1 LATRTLALIR
11 NEFIH
16 IVRDPYMLMLALIA
30 PVIDLVLFGYAIN
43 TTVEHLPTVVMDQA
57 DDRLSREFVAG
68 LVNSSIFDVRHRAA
82 SASDV
87 RDEIDRGAAKIGII
101 IAPDFARQLAAGQTA
116 SVQVLVD
123 GSDPATAQA
132 ALYAIVA
139 LGESQSARALSER
152 LARLGLGS
160 TSGGVE
166 VQPRLLYNPSMSGL
180 NFMIPGLLGLGIQLQ
195 TIVFTA
201 FSIVGEREQGT
212 LEQLLVSPVRPIEL
226 MLGKMVPYV
235 ALAFAD
241 VIISVAV
248 VVLWFHVVFAGSL
261 LLLVGLSMVFLFA
274 ALGLG
279 LFVSTVSQ
287 TLGQATQLA
296 FLLQIPSML
305 LTGFIF
311 PLETM
316 PRPLQDLSQLIPL
329 TYYLR
334 VLRGIMLKGV
344 GADVLWGDI
353 WPMAVLGIAV
363 FALSVSRFRKRM

>member
-1 LATRTLALIR
+1 
-11 NEFIH
+11 
-16 IVRDPYMLMLALIA
+16 
-30 PVIDLVLFGYAIN
+30 
-43 TTVEHLPTVVMDQA
+43 
-57 DDRLSREFVAG
+57 
-68 LVNSSIFDVRHRAA
+68 
-82 SASDV
+82 
-87 RDEIDRGAAKIGII
+87 
-101 IAPDFARQLAAGQTA
+101 
-116 SVQVLVD
+116 
-123 GSDPATAQA
+123 
-132 ALYAIVA
+132 
-139 LGESQSARALSER
+139 
-152 LARLGLGS
+152 
-160 TSGGVE
+160 
-166 VQPRLLYNPSMSGL
+166 
-180 NFMIPGLLGLGIQLQ
+180 
-195 TIVFTA
+195 
-201 FSIVGEREQGT
+201 
-212 LEQLLVSPVRPIEL
+212 
-226 MLGKMVPYV
+226 
-235 ALAFAD
+235 
-241 VIISVAV
+241 